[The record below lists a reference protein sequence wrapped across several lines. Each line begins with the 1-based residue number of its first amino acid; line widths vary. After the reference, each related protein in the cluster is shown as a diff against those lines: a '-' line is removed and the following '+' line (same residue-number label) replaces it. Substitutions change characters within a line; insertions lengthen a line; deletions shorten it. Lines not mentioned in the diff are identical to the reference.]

1 MELHFGPQPTVF
13 IQATLPLKS
22 LESEFVWLTPV
33 LHFGRVIFYHCFFIH
48 FRQLWKFIVPPEFI
62 TMLYWDGLRNYI
74 KRIYDINA
82 PKCHDKKS
90 VRLPKLGV
98 QVDYSHQT
106 GVWII
111 FFAYTNK
118 EANSYTLTF
127 IWYQTN
133 RNWLDIITLLHK
145 NWIHPL
151 KKQLLPEKKPI
162 KYKRPWDCMLSSELI
177 VGFHWHYRYLI
188 WYLSNLN
195 LTSSWLPASENQRW
209 GSQEGRATNT

>member
-1 MELHFGPQPTVF
+1 MANTCISFWKNHFLSLLFHTFQTIVEVHCSTWIYHYVVLRWIKELYKKNIWHKCTKMLWQKKCTITKVRCSGWLFPPNW
-13 IQATLPLKS
+13 S
-22 LESEFVWLTPV
+22 LD
-33 LHFGRVIFYHCFFIH
+33 FF
-48 FRQLWKFIVPPEFI
+48 FP
-62 TMLYWDGLRNYI
+62 
-74 KRIYDINA
+74 
-82 PKCHDKKS
+82 
-90 VRLPKLGV
+90 
-98 QVDYSHQT
+98 
-106 GVWII
+106 
-111 FFAYTNK
+111 YTNK

-162 KYKRPWDCMLSSELI
+162 KYKRPWDRMLSSELI
-177 VGFHWHYRYLI
+177 VGFHWHYRI